1 MRGVLLLDLRQFFI
15 GARGENFARQQAF
28 PHGWNPMVIK
38 QPRDF
43 CGAFHVLYACG
54 AGGERVK
61 VGFVGESS
69 GYDGAETTG

>member
-1 MRGVLLLDLRQFFI
+1 
-15 GARGENFARQQAF
+15 
-28 PHGWNPMVIK
+28 MVIK